1 MAHKFNYPV
10 FLREDNHM
18 AGDSK
23 VRVLHLVTRMNVG
36 GVAVLI
42 DNLLENIDS
51 SKFETVLVTGRCEAP
66 EGDYLEG
73 KKPSYRLLRLRQFH
87 KSLNISD
94 DISSLLTLIKIIRE
108 FKPDIIHTHTSKAG
122 VFGRVIIK
130 LVAPKTK
137 VVHTFHG
144 HLLIGYFNPLKLS
157 IVKFVEKFLGV
168 FSDSL
173 VAMGTQVRDDLVDAG
188 IAPIQKFSVFFPG
201 LEMPV
206 FPDRTVAK
214 SALGVDLNSLY
225 CTFIGRLTKIK
236 RPDRLLEV
244 SKIVHQE
251 NLNIKF
257 LVVGDGDLAAEM
269 RQAALNEKLPI
280 QFLGWRSDIP
290 AVLSATDI
298 LILTSDNEAVALTL
312 IEASQAGVPVVTTPA
327 GSVRDIAVDGKNGF
341 VAGFDAKSLAKGV
354 LKLAES
360 PELRRKMG
368 AAGQKRAG
376 ELFSIS
382 HMVESHESLYQEL
395 LNR

>member
-1 MAHKFNYPV
+1 MTGEP
-10 FLREDNHM
+10 
-18 AGDSK
+18 K

-42 DNLLENIDS
+42 DNLLENLNS
-51 SKFETVLVTGRCEAP
+51 SKFETLLVTGRCEAP
-66 EGDYLEG
+66 EGDFLEG
-73 KKPSYRLLRLRQFH
+73 KNPSYRLLRLKQFH
-87 KSLNISD
+87 KSLRIND
-94 DISSLLTLIKIIRE
+94 DISSLLRLIKIVRE

-122 VFGRVIIK
+122 FFGRVIIK

-157 IVKFVEKFLGV
+157 LVKIVEKFLGV
-168 FSDSL
+168 LSDSL
-173 VAMGTQVRDDLVDAG
+173 VAMGTQVRDDLVAAG
-188 IAPIQKFSVFFPG
+188 IAPRKKFSVFFPG
-201 LEMPV
+201 LAMPN
-206 FPDRTVAK
+206 FPNRSIAK
-214 SALGVDLNSLY
+214 SALGVDQSSVH

-244 SKIVHQE
+244 SKIVHKA
-251 NLNIKF
+251 NPSIKF

-269 RQAALNEKLPI
+269 KQTAFNERLPI
-280 QFLGWRSDIP
+280 EFLGWRSDIP
-290 AVLSATDI
+290 TVLSATDI

-312 IEASQAGVPVVTTPA
+312 IEASQAGVPIVTTPA
-327 GSVRDIAVDGKNGF
+327 GSVRDIAVDGENGF
-341 VAGFDAKSLAKGV
+341 VTDFDAISIAAGI
-354 LKLAES
+354 LKLADN
-360 PELRRKMG
+360 PDLRKEMG
-368 AAGQKRAG
+368 EAGQKRAR